1 MRRGAVSHVHAALVL
16 AAGASQRLGYAKQ
29 ALTRDG
35 EPLLRRAARL
45 ALASSPAR
53 CVVVLGAQAEALRS
67 ALDDLPVEIVIN
79 RDWSTGMGGSLACL
93 RAALQGDG
101 AITHSLVLGC
111 DQPALEAAHLQDLLA
126 ASRRAASGCA
136 VSAYAGVRGMPAVV
150 AQACWRELP
159 LCGDQGLRG
168 LFDAMALDS
177 LGCIV
182 APVLALDMDTPQ
194 DVQAAVQ
201 RGWLDP

>member
-1 MRRGAVSHVHAALVL
+1 MSHAHAALVL
-16 AAGASQRLGYAKQ
+16 AAGASRRLGQAKQ

-45 ALASSPAR
+45 ALAASPVR
-53 CVVVLGAQAEALRS
+53 CVVALGAQAEALRPL
-67 ALDDLPVEIVIN
+67 LDGLPVEIAIN
-79 RDWSTGMGGSLACL
+79 PDWASGMGGSLACL
-93 RAALQGDG
+93 RTALHDD
-101 AITHSLVLGC
+101 ASITHSLVLGC
-111 DQPALEAAHLQDLLA
+111 DQPALDAAHLQDLLA
-126 ASRRAASGCA
+126 AAYRAASGCA

-159 LCGDQGLRG
+159 LRGDQGLRG
-168 LFDAMALDS
+168 LFDAMVLDS

-182 APVLALDMDTPQ
+182 APALALDLDTPQ
-194 DVQAAVQ
+194 DVLAAVE

>member
-1 MRRGAVSHVHAALVL
+1 MKRTHAALVL
-16 AAGASQRLGYAKQ
+16 GAGASRRLGHAKQ

-45 ALASSPAR
+45 ALASAPAR
-53 CVVVLGAQAEALRS
+53 CVVVLGAQAEALRR
-67 ALDDLPVEIVIN
+67 ALDELPVEIVVN
-79 RDWSTGMGGSLACL
+79 RDWPTGMGGSLACL
-93 RAALQGDG
+93 RAALQGD
-101 AITHSLVLGC
+101 ASITHSLVLGC

-126 ASRRAASGCA
+126 AAQRAASGCA

-159 LCGDQGLRG
+159 LGGEQGLRA
-168 LFDAMALDS
+168 LFDAMAPDS

-182 APVLALDMDTPQ
+182 APALALDLDTPQ
-194 DVQAAVQ
+194 DVTAAVE

>member
-1 MRRGAVSHVHAALVL
+1 MSHAHAALIL
-16 AAGASQRLGYAKQ
+16 GAGASRRLGHAKQ

-35 EPLLRRAARL
+35 ESLLRRTARL

-53 CVVVLGAQAEALRS
+53 CVAVLGAQAEALRPL
-67 ALDDLPVEIVIN
+67 LDGLPVEIVIN
-79 RDWSTGMGGSLACL
+79 REWPTGMGGSLTCL
-93 RAALQGDG
+93 RAALQGD
-101 AITHSLVLGC
+101 ASITHSLVLGC

-126 ASRRAASGCA
+126 AARRAASGCA

-150 AQACWRELP
+150 AQAYWQALP
-159 LCGDQGLRG
+159 LSGDQGLRG
-168 LFDAMALDS
+168 MYEAMAPES

-182 APVLALDMDTPQ
+182 APALALDLDTPQ
-194 DVQAAVQ
+194 DVQAAVE